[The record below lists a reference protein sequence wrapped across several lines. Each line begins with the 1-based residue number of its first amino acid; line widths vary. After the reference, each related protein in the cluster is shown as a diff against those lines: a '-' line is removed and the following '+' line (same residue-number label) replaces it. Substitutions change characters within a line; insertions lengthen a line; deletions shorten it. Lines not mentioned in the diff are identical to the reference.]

1 LAGTVE
7 AEGELRQATVLF
19 CDLVGFSRMA
29 EHAPPRDVVATLNE
43 FFTAMTAWVRTCG
56 GFVDKF
62 VGDGMLV
69 VFGLLSDGDAP
80 QHEADAAAA
89 AMRCALGMR
98 DRVVALNRARVERG
112 RAPLA
117 VKVGVH
123 SGELVA
129 GTIGAADRHEF
140 TVIGDTV
147 NVAARLQQLCAEA
160 GRDVLVSD
168 ATYRLAATTG
178 YAPDIAATSTVTL
191 RGREATVRVYGLM

>member
-1 LAGTVE
+1 
-7 AEGELRQATVLF
+7 
-19 CDLVGFSRMA
+19 
-29 EHAPPRDVVATLNE
+29 LNE

-69 VFGLLSDGDAP
+69 VFGLLGDGDAP
-80 QHEADAAAA
+80 QREAEAAAA
-89 AMRCALGMR
+89 AIRCALGMR
-98 DRVVALNRARVERG
+98 DRVVVLNQAGATRG
-112 RAPLA
+112 RPPLA

-168 ATYRLAATTG
+168 ASYQLAATTG
-178 YAPDIAATSTVTL
+178 YAPGIGSTSTVTL
-191 RGREATVRVYGLM
+191 RGREATVLVYGLM